1 MPKTPRLS
9 LTAAFIFLSGCA
21 VSQHASYA
29 QDERQT
35 SILDFRASEPQ
46 ARDNP
51 KDNNAKAAANSHS
64 ETSSEEF
71 PRLSYSVK
79 GQQHMQS
86 IRIEPAIR

>member
-35 SILDFRASEPQ
+35 SILDFRASETQ

-51 KDNNAKAAANSHS
+51 KDNNAKADANSHR

>member
-35 SILDFRASEPQ
+35 SVLDFRGSEIQ
-46 ARDNP
+46 ALDRP

-64 ETSSEEF
+64 ETPSEEF

-86 IRIEPAIR
+86 IHIEPDIR